1 MHIEANERAISAE
14 TWGMRML
21 DDLPP
26 SKIRAGRGL
35 QRQMPGF
42 VQHVQHGRKRL
53 LAPAALA
60 PHLRAGSLMAA
71 A

>member
-1 MHIEANERAISAE
+1 
-14 TWGMRML
+14 MRML